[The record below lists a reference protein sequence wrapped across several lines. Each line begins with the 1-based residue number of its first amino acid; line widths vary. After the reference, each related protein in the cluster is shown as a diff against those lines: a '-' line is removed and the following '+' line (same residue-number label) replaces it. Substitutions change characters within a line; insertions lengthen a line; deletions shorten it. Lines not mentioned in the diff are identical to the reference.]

1 MPIVQISQ
9 KGQILIPKRVRD
21 KYHVRAGGKV
31 QIFEGPE
38 GIIIKPAPDDPI
50 KTACGFL
57 QGDFSLTADLA
68 EEQRKEQEHEK
79 TRDS

>member
-21 KYHVRAGGKV
+21 KYHIRVGGKV
-31 QIFEGPE
+31 EICEGPD
-38 GIIIKPAPDDPI
+38 GIIIKPASGDPI

-57 QGDFSLTADLA
+57 QGDFSLIADLA
-68 EEQRKEQEHEK
+68 EEHRKEREH
-79 TRDS
+79 